1 MKPNEIHQH
10 RARQDELVENSRS
23 IMANAECETR
33 DMTPTEIDS
42 VKSNTLEFN
51 RLNALV
57 EAHDS
62 VADQEAALGRSQGRM
77 TEPDNL
83 PGGSFQA
90 ATGYRPR
97 ARARVIGSPARH
109 SDTNGFDDF
118 SHFVMAVKN
127 AGMRAG
133 GEVDGRL
140 MAAAASTWGN
150 EGSGTDGG
158 FAVPPDFRAA
168 IMEKAFGED
177 SLLARTMQ
185 VPVAGNSL
193 TFPTAMTTP
202 WGSGGIQANW
212 EAEAAAITQTKPA
225 LQEINIRLNKLAV
238 LVPVS
243 DELMEDAPAMSVL
256 VSKLASEAIDFKISD
271 AIANG
276 NGAGQ
281 PLGFRNSAVM
291 ISQAKVSGQSA
302 DTLVAGNVTA
312 MASRLPVRSRT
323 NAIWLIHPDAEQQLP
338 LMTIGDQPVYMP
350 PGGLRDTPFARL
362 LGRPVI
368 PHQTCQTIGDE
379 GDIMLVDLSMYLTAV
394 KAGGVRAQ
402 TSIHLWFDQDLMAFK
417 FTLRV
422 AGQPWW
428 SEVTTAAN
436 GSFTQ
441 SPFVSLAERA

>member
-1 MKPNEIHQH
+1 
-10 RARQDELVENSRS
+10 
-23 IMANAECETR
+23 
-33 DMTPTEIDS
+33 
-42 VKSNTLEFN
+42 
-51 RLNALV
+51 
-57 EAHDS
+57 
-62 VADQEAALGRSQGRM
+62 
-77 TEPDNL
+77 
-83 PGGSFQA
+83 
-90 ATGYRPR
+90 
-97 ARARVIGSPARH
+97 
-109 SDTNGFDDF
+109 
-118 SHFVMAVKN
+118 
-127 AGMRAG
+127 
-133 GEVDGRL
+133 
-140 MAAAASTWGN
+140 
-150 EGSGTDGG
+150 
-158 FAVPPDFRAA
+158 
-168 IMEKAFGED
+168 
-177 SLLARTMQ
+177 MQ

-338 LMTIGDQPVYMP
+338 LMTIGDQPVYLP
-350 PGGLRDTPFARL
+350 PGGLRDSPFGRL
-362 LGRPVI
+362 LGLPVI
-368 PHQTCQTIGDE
+368 PHQVCQTLGDE
-379 GDIMLVDLSMYLTAV
+379 GDLMLVDLSMYLTAV
-394 KAGGVRAQ
+394 KAGGLRAE
-402 TSIHLWFDQDLMAFK
+402 TSIHLWFDQDLTAFR
-417 FTLRV
+417 FIVRI

-441 SPFVSLAERA
+441 SPFISLAERT